1 MDWAPLTLAALG
13 LFLAGVIKGTTGLGY
28 SSCALPFLV
37 AAVGLK
43 AAIVVVVIPAM
54 LSNVLVMSNTGH
66 LRETLLRFWPLYA
79 ATLPGVV
86 IGITLLVWIDQQV
99 ATRVLGI
106 LTVIYAFLALMRPS
120 LALPQALEGPLQVPV
135 GLLNGFFTGL
145 TGSQMMPLLPYM
157 LSLRLDPDR
166 LVQANNV
173 TVTLASAFFVTPCLQ
188 LV

>member
-1 MDWAPLTLAALG
+1 MTSWTLDQVDGGQLVLAAIG
-13 LFLAGVIKGTTGLGY
+13 LLVAGLIKGTTGLGY

-79 ATLPGVV
+79 ATLPGIV

-99 ATRVLGI
+99 ATR
-106 LTVIYAFLALMRPS
+106 
-120 LALPQALEGPLQVPV
+120 
-135 GLLNGFFTGL
+135 
-145 TGSQMMPLLPYM
+145 
-157 LSLRLDPDR
+157 
-166 LVQANNV
+166 
-173 TVTLASAFFVTPCLQ
+173 
-188 LV
+188 

>member
-1 MDWAPLTLAALG
+1 
-13 LFLAGVIKGTTGLGY
+13 
-28 SSCALPFLV
+28 
-37 AAVGLK
+37 
-43 AAIVVVVIPAM
+43 
-54 LSNVLVMSNTGH
+54 
-66 LRETLLRFWPLYA
+66 YA

-99 ATRVLGI
+99 ATRVLGV

-120 LALPQALEGPLQVPV
+120 LALPRALENPLQVPV

-173 TVTLASAFFVTPCLQ
+173 TVTLAS
-188 LV
+188 